1 MRDDRPRRLERRV
14 RSSALGTAEIDVISR
29 GEGFGVDATGKFAYL
44 DTQADLGMIL
54 EVVEPPTSLGEPL
67 RRL

>member
-1 MRDDRPRRLERRV
+1 VDDIV
-14 RSSALGTAEIDVISR
+14 ASANKDRIDVISR
-29 GEGFGVDATGKFAYL
+29 GEGFGVDATGKSAYL